1 MKRIMKKVALILT
14 LVVILCVS
22 YNTFS
27 ISAEEDFKNMGTKV
41 ISNVNKIWTVEF
53 TSPADIDSL
62 NNNIRIEDLT
72 DGSISNLSA
81 SQGEDE
87 NSVEIN
93 PPSGGY
99 KLSHNY
105 KLVIDKSS
113 KSKKQENL
121 PKSVVLY
128 FNVASKENNGYTIS
142 ANVEVSPIIDI
153 AKTITISAANLP
165 GVSKYKI
172 EGSNN
177 LCDIGKSV
185 FLFVAQDTV
194 KVYLYDNKQNL
205 LGTSTLDVSTT
216 KNNISTDITL
226 AD

>member
-1 MKRIMKKVALILT
+1 MKKIALVLT
-14 LVVILCVS
+14 LVVILCLS

-27 ISAEEDFKNMGTKV
+27 ISAEEDFKDMGTKI

-62 NNNIRIEDLT
+62 NNNIRVEDLT
-72 DGSISNLSA
+72 DGSTVNLSA
-81 SQGEDE
+81 SQGGDE
-87 NSVEIN
+87 NLVEIN

-99 KLSHNY
+99 KLSHKY
-105 KLVIDKSS
+105 RLVIDKSS
-113 KSKKQENL
+113 KSKKHGNL

-128 FNVASKENNGYTIS
+128 FDIVSKENNGYTVLS
-142 ANVEVSPIIDI
+142 KVEASPVVDI
-153 AKTITISAANLP
+153 AKTITVSSVNLP

-177 LCDIGKSV
+177 LCDVGKSV
-185 FLFVAQDTV
+185 FLFVTEDTV

-216 KNNISTDITL
+216 KDNITTNITL

>member
-1 MKRIMKKVALILT
+1 MKKIALVLT
-14 LVVILCVS
+14 LVVILCLS
-22 YNTFS
+22 YDTFS
-27 ISAEEDFKNMGTKV
+27 ISAEEDFKNMGTRV
-41 ISNVNKIWTVEF
+41 ISNVNKVWTVEF
-53 TSPADIDSL
+53 TSPADVDSL
-62 NNNIRIEDLT
+62 NNNIRVEDLT
-72 DGSISNLSA
+72 EGSTSNLSV
-81 SQGEDE
+81 SQGENE
-87 NSVEIN
+87 NSIEIN

-99 KLSHNY
+99 KLSHKY
-105 KLVIDKSS
+105 RLVIDKSS

-121 PKSVVLY
+121 PKSVALY
-128 FNVASKENNGYTIS
+128 FNVASKENNGYTAS
-142 ANVEVSPIIDI
+142 AKVEVSPVVDI
-153 AKTITISAANLP
+153 AKTITVSSVNLP

-185 FLFVAQDTV
+185 FLFVTEDTV

-216 KNNISTDITL
+216 KDNITTNVTL

>member
-1 MKRIMKKVALILT
+1 MKKIALVLT
-14 LVVILCVS
+14 LVVILCLS

-27 ISAEEDFKNMGTKV
+27 ISAEEDFKDMGTKI

-62 NNNIRIEDLT
+62 NNNIRVEDLT
-72 DGSISNLSA
+72 DGSTANLSA

-99 KLSHNY
+99 KLSHKY
-105 KLVIDKSS
+105 RLVIDKSS
-113 KSKKQENL
+113 KSKKQDNL
-121 PKSVVLY
+121 PKSVVLC
-128 FNVASKENNGYTIS
+128 FDIASKENNGYTVS
-142 ANVEVSPIIDI
+142 SKVEVSPVVDI
-153 AKTITISAANLP
+153 AKTITVSAVNLP
-165 GVSKYKI
+165 SVSKYKI
-172 EGSNN
+172 EDSTK
-177 LCDIGKSV
+177 LFDIGKPI
-185 FLFVAQDTV
+185 FLFTAGNTV

-216 KNNISTDITL
+216 KNNITTNIIL